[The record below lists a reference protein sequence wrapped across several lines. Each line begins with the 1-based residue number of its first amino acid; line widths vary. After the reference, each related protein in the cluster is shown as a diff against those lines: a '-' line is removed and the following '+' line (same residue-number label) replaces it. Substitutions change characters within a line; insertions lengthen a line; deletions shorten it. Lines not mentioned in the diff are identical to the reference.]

1 MLKQTDKTVVMT
13 CAILLEDF
21 DTKTDEEIRASLKDF
36 LKKQT
41 EKEFSDNELMDCV
54 KGARFRIA
62 VARENK
68 VRETQ

>member
-1 MLKQTDKTVVMT
+1 MTMTEKTVVMT

-21 DTKTDEEIRASLKDF
+21 DTKTDEEIMESLKDF
-36 LKKQT
+36 LKNQK
-41 EKEFSDNELMDCV
+41 EKDFSDNELMDCV
-54 KGARFRIA
+54 KCARFRIA

>member
-1 MLKQTDKTVVMT
+1 MLTQTDKTVVMT

-21 DTKTDEEIRASLKDF
+21 DTKTDEEIMASLKDF
-36 LKKQT
+36 LKNQT
-41 EKEFSDNELMDCV
+41 EKDFSENELMDCV
-54 KGARFRIA
+54 KYARFRIG